1 MFCFCWL
8 SYRAS
13 ACLAAN
19 FIINLILVLTIC
31 DVGKGCLLW
40 QACSLDKTL
49 LAFALLHF
57 VLQVQICL
65 LFLVSL
71 NFLLLH
77 SNPLWWKWHLFLV
90 LVLEGVVGLHRVN
103 FSFFGINDW
112 GIDLDYCDT
121 EWFALERNQDHS
133 VVFEVAQSTT
143 FWAFLLSMRTTPF
156 LLRDSGPW

>member
-1 MFCFCWL
+1 MSCFCWL

-49 LAFALLHF
+49 LSFVLLHF

-71 NFLLLH
+71 NFQLLH

-90 LVLEGVVGLHRVN
+90 LVLEDVVGLYRTGQLQLLWHQWLRHRLGLLWYLNGLPWKETKITLLFLRLPKVQH
-103 FSFFGINDW
+103 FELFCCLWGLLHFF
-112 GIDLDYCDT
+112 
-121 EWFALERNQDHS
+121 
-133 VVFEVAQSTT
+133 
-143 FWAFLLSMRTTPF
+143 
-156 LLRDSGPW
+156 

>member
-57 VLQVQICL
+57 VLQGQICL

-77 SNPLWWKWHLFLV
+77 SNPLWWKGCPFLV
-90 LVLEGVVGLHRVN
+90 LVLEVLVSLHKTGQLQFIQHQWLGHRLRLLWCWMVCLGNKPRSFCRFWDCIQILHFGLFCWLWGLLH
-103 FSFFGINDW
+103 FF
-112 GIDLDYCDT
+112 
-121 EWFALERNQDHS
+121 
-133 VVFEVAQSTT
+133 
-143 FWAFLLSMRTTPF
+143 
-156 LLRDSGPW
+156 